1 MLQDYPDRPLVDYY
15 LNLPFNMPRDIP
27 LRRMPPVY
35 GGILIK
41 REHLQRQRC
50 AMDLVKQARREAVKC
65 LKQAAEEAEQ
75 LRSQA
80 RNEGYQQGVL
90 AAADTVAGFFA
101 ERQQLSLSLQRE
113 VEEHASA
120 LVMAALS
127 HTDLLLLEEC
137 LAQQPAPSRPEPLE
151 LWVPTDS
158 RAAALRLK
166 RQIGALWSGKYDII
180 THEGDSFIMKY
191 GDQVA
196 EFDAGAFID
205 AATRQLASRPD
216 YDSQAQRLSGQGL
229 QALADRL
236 TRHFAG
242 EPVTSILE
250 P

>member
-1 MLQDYPDRPLVDYY
+1 
-15 LNLPFNMPRDIP
+15 
-27 LRRMPPVY
+27 
-35 GGILIK
+35 
-41 REHLQRQRC
+41 
-50 AMDLVKQARREAVKC
+50 MDLVKQARREAVKC
-65 LKQAAEEAEQ
+65 LKQAAREAEQ

-113 VEEHASA
+113 VEEHARA
-120 LVMAALS
+120 LIMAALS
-127 HTDLLLLEEC
+127 HTDLLLLLLEEW

-180 THEGDSFIMKY
+180 THEGGSFIMKY

-216 YDSQAQRLSGQGL
+216 YGSQAQRLSGQGL

-242 EPVTSILE
+242 EPVTPLLE

>member
-1 MLQDYPDRPLVDYY
+1 
-15 LNLPFNMPRDIP
+15 
-27 LRRMPPVY
+27 
-35 GGILIK
+35 
-41 REHLQRQRC
+41 
-50 AMDLVKQARREAVKC
+50 MDLVKQARREAVKC